1 MFSIRAK
8 LIVSI
13 LAVAT
18 TAVVGMLMIGQWS
31 FGRNFMAYLDSR
43 DAEVLN
49 QLNRALASHYV
60 EHKSWRRFAD
70 NRREWRQF
78 TQRHIFSPAQT
89 LQRERKAASS
99 AALSTTWQR
108 PTGAPPADQNMTKI
122 RSLSRANL
130 AHRVSLQDRFGER
143 VIGPPGVGLR
153 SLRQPIMS
161 DAIIV
166 GYLVLQRG
174 HGPLKGIASDFA
186 QRQKTA
192 FVMITLALF
201 AVSLAIAI
209 PLSGQLVRPL
219 RDLLTM
225 TRRLNSGDLK
235 ARAISPA
242 GHAGHRDDE
251 LAQLVEGFN
260 SLAVTLENNYKA
272 RQTWVTDIS
281 HELRTPLAF
290 IQGQIEAMLDGVR
303 PLSIESV
310 ESLNLQVAQLNLLID
325 DLYQLSIADAGVV
338 TYQKTALSVL
348 PIVQD
353 AIENCRP
360 LAAKTGVELLL
371 DVERAIDDRCIG
383 DGQRLRQLFDN
394 LLANSVRYTDS
405 PGRAIV
411 RVVNRGEVIVV
422 EISDSAPAVGA
433 EHLPKLFDRLY
444 RVDGSRNR
452 STGGAGLGLSI
463 CKKIVEAHGGQIEA
477 LISDLGGLTIRV
489 YLPGLS
495 T

>member
-49 QLNRALASHYV
+49 QLNRALASHYA
-60 EHKSWRRFAD
+60 EHKNWRRFAD

-78 TQRHIFSPAQT
+78 THRHILLPAHT
-89 LQRERKAASS
+89 SQRVGKAASFAPPSDTWRRPS
-99 AALSTTWQR
+99 A
-108 PTGAPPADQNMTKI
+108 APPADENMTKI
-122 RSLSRANL
+122 HSLSRASSL
-130 AHRVSLQDRFGER
+130 HRVSLQDRFGER
-143 VIGPPGVGLR
+143 VIGPPGVGAR
-153 SLRQPIMS
+153 SLRQPILS
-161 DAIIV
+161 GATTV

-174 HGPLKGIASDFA
+174 HGPLKGIASEFA
-186 QRQKTA
+186 HRQKTA

-201 AVSLAIAI
+201 TVSLAIAI

-219 RDLLTM
+219 RNLLTV
-225 TRRLNSGDLK
+225 TRRLNAGDLT

-242 GHAGHRDDE
+242 EHADHRDDE
-251 LAQLVEGFN
+251 LAQLVKNFN
-260 SLAVTLENNYKA
+260 SLAVTLEDNHKA

-310 ESLNLQVAQLNLLID
+310 ESLNLQVEQLNLLID
-325 DLYQLSIADAGVV
+325 ELYQLSIADAGSM
-338 TYQKTALSVL
+338 TYQKSSLSVL
-348 PIVQD
+348 PVLQD
-353 AIENCRP
+353 AIKNCRP
-360 LAAKTGVELLL
+360 LAAKTDIVLLL

-383 DGQRLRQLFDN
+383 DVQRLRQLFDN
-394 LLANSVRYTDS
+394 LLANSIRYTDS
-405 PGRAIV
+405 PGRVIV
-411 RVVNRGEVIVV
+411 SVVNRGEVIVV
-422 EISDSAPAVGA
+422 EISDSAPAVSA

-444 RVDGSRNR
+444 RVDDSRNR

-463 CKKIVEAHGGQIEA
+463 CRKIVEAHGGDIEA
-477 LISDLGGLTIRV
+477 LLSGLGGLTIRV
-489 YLPGLS
+489 HLPGLS
-495 T
+495 K

>member
-1 MFSIRAK
+1 M
-8 LIVSI
+8 
-13 LAVAT
+13 
-18 TAVVGMLMIGQWS
+18 
-31 FGRNFMAYLDSR
+31 
-43 DAEVLN
+43 
-49 QLNRALASHYV
+49 
-60 EHKSWRRFAD
+60 
-70 NRREWRQF
+70 
-78 TQRHIFSPAQT
+78 
-89 LQRERKAASS
+89 
-99 AALSTTWQR
+99 
-108 PTGAPPADQNMTKI
+108 
-122 RSLSRANL
+122 
-130 AHRVSLQDRFGER
+130 
-143 VIGPPGVGLR
+143 
-153 SLRQPIMS
+153 
-161 DAIIV
+161 
-166 GYLVLQRG
+166 
-174 HGPLKGIASDFA
+174 
-186 QRQKTA
+186 
-192 FVMITLALF
+192 
-201 AVSLAIAI
+201 
-209 PLSGQLVRPL
+209 
-219 RDLLTM
+219 
-225 TRRLNSGDLK
+225 
-235 ARAISPA
+235 
-242 GHAGHRDDE
+242 
-251 LAQLVEGFN
+251 VEGFN

-338 TYQKTALSVL
+338 TCQKTALSVL

-353 AIENCRP
+353 AIKNCRP
-360 LAAKTGVELLL
+360 LAAKTGIELLL
-371 DVERAIDDRCIG
+371 DVERATDDRCIG

-433 EHLPKLFDRLY
+433 EHLPKIFDRLY

-489 YLPGLS
+489 HLPGLS